1 MIELRLGSP
10 LLQDERVFAHTVR
23 NALNAIVILNVAT
36 LRANPRFPG
45 IYQSGVVF
53 ENEPEGVETF
63 VDCVECLRQGW
74 GDCAHLSTWRV
85 AELNARYRTRASL
98 CIKWKR
104 FPSLGLRLFHVM
116 VRLPDGRIE
125 DISRNLGMGKKGAA

>member
-36 LRANPRFPG
+36 LRANPRFPL

-53 ENEPEGVETF
+53 ENEPEGEESF
-63 VDCVECLRQGW
+63 VDCVCCLRQGW
-74 GDCAHLSTWRV
+74 GDCAHLSAWRV
-85 AELNARYRTRASL
+85 AELIVRFKTRASL

-104 FPSLGLRLFHVM
+104 YPEHGLRLFHVM
-116 VRLPDGRIE
+116 VRLPDRRIE
-125 DISRNLGMGKKGAA
+125 DISRNLGMGQKKAG